1 MMEANWANKST
12 VIIIRL
18 IIVLNGVG
26 IIFARNGVIYD
37 NEFFFFFFE
46 WNFHAN
52 GAI

>member
-46 WNFHAN
+46 
-52 GAI
+52 